1 MSLNKVLNRPLFREA
16 ALKKGYL
23 KPIKA
28 RIGQMV
34 GLPTGGSMAYNPNR
48 VPMVV
53 PQPAQQGFLRRA
65 AGTVGR
71 NIGSLP
77 FLLGSELTYD
87 ALTKSDPSGNLS
99 MPVKLGASGL
109 AGLAANYGVRSV
121 APAVMSMGFL
131 PSMVVYGTGMGL
143 KNRYDAGKKELARI
157 KAMSPKERAEF
168 EVAQRAKA
176 FSYFGDGL
184 TDKDMFGTDRPNE
197 IAPPK
202 EAKPKITVK
211 RKSNRLGF
219 QDRLTE
225 KENQSEVVQGD
236 VDINKVVE
244 NNLPQ
249 NVSSPGQGGL
259 LPQQGGRPPETKI
272 AKKQDQDAPKTD
284 EKANANIIRSESND
298 LDKPGKIKAADGTEV
313 NNEVITLARQYRKDL
328 MAGQRSQAKLVFLGN
343 LASGLLTGTTT
354 KGGLGGALEVFGKA
368 LGPAV
373 NNYAT
378 VKLKENELSNE
389 FMSDAL
395 ELASDEI
402 DRANEIIEAP
412 PVEGDPGMIQFTDKN
427 GNLVNMRG
435 IQAKDGTVLVAQ
447 PGQLNQFGRN
457 NYVPLAPGQFSR
469 FVKSSELD
477 PKALDTLMELDQK
490 YKAYQYGQKSVALIQ
505 RFVEQGKTGAGPVG
519 RFNLFKGRVS
529 EALFD
534 LTGREMFT
542 NEDEAREKA
551 DEYRNLLIDDW
562 LKSNDVKGKNDEE
575 KRKNA
580 GAAIDK
586 ILGDSIN
593 KDKIMSAIGEFT
605 GEADQQ
611 ALSQLAINE
620 TVMVYALA
628 NSLKS
633 KDRLTAKDIQM
644 AKDLVNIFP
653 LLRGQKAVIRD
664 LKSVN
669 ATILQDISSL
679 ENTYTTALMGETET
693 LKQYKR
699 KYGLTTSEEFMAPQQ
714 LQPLYEDKNTQEL
727 LEMY

>member
-1 MSLNKVLNRPLFREA
+1 MFRQKAFKKGALKTINARTGIMVGEATGPGAPVPAIRKTPTFYERMSVSGPARFLKSGISIPAVGGYIAGDTVGKALGIESELGRMPLGIAGSYYATKALPALAAAPAGISA
-16 ALKKGYL
+16 ALLAG
-23 KPIKA
+23 P
-28 RIGQMV
+28 
-34 GLPTGGSMAYNPNR
+34 AY
-48 VPMVV
+48 
-53 PQPAQQGFLRRA
+53 
-65 AGTVGR
+65 
-71 NIGSLP
+71 
-77 FLLGSELTYD
+77 LTY
-87 ALTKSDPSGNLS
+87 
-99 MPVKLGASGL
+99 
-109 AGLAANYGVRSV
+109 AGS
-121 APAVMSMGFL
+121 
-131 PSMVVYGTGMGL
+131 
-143 KNRYDAGKKELARI
+143 KELERI
-157 KAMSPKERAEF
+157 KNMSPKEREAHKQKSMQFGMSYLDDEQF
-168 EVAQRAKA
+168 NEQFTPKLDDIVASNEDIKKEVNISKKA
-176 FSYFGDGL
+176 APGSGL
-184 TDKDMFGTDRPNE
+184 RGSRGGK
-197 IAPPK
+197 
-202 EAKPKITVK
+202 
-211 RKSNRLGF
+211 KSV
-219 QDRLTE
+219 QTDRLTE
-225 KENQSEVVQGD
+225 EDNESDVVKGN
-236 VDINKVVE
+236 VDINKVVQ
-244 NNLPQ
+244 NNDNDP
-249 NVSSPGQGGL
+249 NKSPDTIGAEDTVAEKGF
-259 LPQQGGRPPETKI
+259 REK
-272 AKKQDQDAPKTD
+272 PKTD
-284 EKANANIIRSESND
+284 TGTKVATKVETDDEANVNVAKADSND

-313 NNEVITLARQYRKDL
+313 NNEVITLARQYRKEL
-328 MAGQRSQAKLVFLGN
+328 MAGQKSQAKLVFLAN
-343 LASGLLTGTTT
+343 LASGLLSGTTT

-412 PVEGDPGMIQFTDKN
+412 PIEGDPGMIQFTDSN

-447 PGQLNQFGRN
+447 PGQLNAFGRN
-457 NYVPLAPGQFSR
+457 NYVPLAPGQFNR

-505 RFVEQGKTGAGPVG
+505 RFVDQGKTGAGPIG

-534 LTGREMFT
+534 LTGRKMFT

-551 DEYRNLLIDDW
+551 SEYRDLLIDDW

-575 KRKNA
+575 KRQNA

-586 ILGDSIN
+586 ILGDSVN
-593 KDKIMSAIGEFT
+593 KEKIMSAIGEFT

-693 LKQYKR
+693 LKQYKQ
-699 KYGLTTSEEFMAPQQ
+699 KYGLGTSEDFMAPQQ
-714 LQPLYEDKNTQEL
+714 LQPLFEDKSTNEL

>member
-1 MSLNKVLNRPLFREA
+1 M
-16 ALKKGYL
+16 
-23 KPIKA
+23 
-28 RIGQMV
+28 
-34 GLPTGGSMAYNPNR
+34 
-48 VPMVV
+48 
-53 PQPAQQGFLRRA
+53 
-65 AGTVGR
+65 
-71 NIGSLP
+71 
-77 FLLGSELTYD
+77 LT
-87 ALTKSDPSGNLS
+87 
-99 MPVKLGASGL
+99 
-109 AGLAANYGVRSV
+109 
-121 APAVMSMGFL
+121 
-131 PSMVVYGTGMGL
+131 
-143 KNRYDAGKKELARI
+143 
-157 KAMSPKERAEF
+157 
-168 EVAQRAKA
+168 
-176 FSYFGDGL
+176 
-184 TDKDMFGTDRPNE
+184 
-197 IAPPK
+197 
-202 EAKPKITVK
+202 
-211 RKSNRLGF
+211 
-219 QDRLTE
+219 
-225 KENQSEVVQGD
+225 
-236 VDINKVVE
+236 
-244 NNLPQ
+244 
-249 NVSSPGQGGL
+249 
-259 LPQQGGRPPETKI
+259 
-272 AKKQDQDAPKTD
+272 
-284 EKANANIIRSESND
+284 
-298 LDKPGKIKAADGTEV
+298 
-313 NNEVITLARQYRKDL
+313 
-328 MAGQRSQAKLVFLGN
+328 AGQKSQAKLVFLAN
-343 LASGLLTGTTT
+343 LASGLMSGTTT

-402 DRANEIIEAP
+402 DRANQIIEAP

-435 IQAKDGTVLVAQ
+435 IQAKDGTVLVAR

-457 NYVPLAPGQFSR
+457 NYVPLAPGQFNR

-490 YKAYQYGQKSVALIQ
+490 YKAYQYGQKSVALIE
-505 RFVEQGKTGAGPVG
+505 RFVEAGKTGAGPIG

-551 DEYRNLLIDDW
+551 NEYRDLLIDDW
-562 LKSNDVKGKNDEE
+562 LRSNEVKGKNDEE

-580 GAAIDK
+580 GETIDK
-586 ILGDSIN
+586 ILGDSVN

-633 KDRLTAKDIQM
+633 KDRLTAKDIAM

-693 LKQYKR
+693 LKQYKQ
-699 KYGLTTSEEFMAPQQ
+699 KYGLATSEAFMAPQQ
-714 LQPLYEDKNTQEL
+714 LQPLFEDKSTNEL

>member
-1 MSLNKVLNRPLFREA
+1 MSLNKVLNRPMFRQK
-16 ALKKGYL
+16 ALKKGVL
-23 KPIKA
+23 KTINA
-28 RIGQMV
+28 QTGIMV
-34 GLPTGGSMAYNPNR
+34 GSPTTPAPVPALRKPPTFFERMRVSGPARFLASGISIPAVGGYIAGETVAKGLGIEDPIGKTAAGIGGSILATKALPGLASLPAATSLALMAG
-48 VPMVV
+48 
-53 PQPAQQGFLRRA
+53 PAYLTYAGSKELERIKNMTPEERA
-65 AGTVGR
+65 AHR
-71 NIGSLP
+71 
-77 FLLGSELTYD
+77 E
-87 ALTKSDPSGNLS
+87 KSKQFGMSYLDDEQFNKQFTPRLDDI
-99 MPVKLGASGL
+99 VKSNEDIKEEVKISKNANPGSGL
-109 AGLAANYGVRSV
+109 SGSRG
-121 APAVMSMGFL
+121 
-131 PSMVVYGTGMGL
+131 
-143 KNRYDAGKKELARI
+143 GKK
-157 KAMSPKERAEF
+157 SS
-168 EVAQRAKA
+168 Q
-176 FSYFGDGL
+176 
-184 TDKDMFGTDRPNE
+184 T
-197 IAPPK
+197 
-202 EAKPKITVK
+202 
-211 RKSNRLGF
+211 
-219 QDRLTE
+219 DRLTE
-225 KENQSEVVQGD
+225 TDNESDVVQGN
-236 VDINKVVE
+236 VDINKVVQ
-244 NNLPQ
+244 NNDP
-249 NVSSPGQGGL
+249 NKSPVTIGAEDTVTEKSFIEK
-259 LPQQGGRPPETKI
+259 PKMDTETKI
-272 AKKQDQDAPKTD
+272 ASEVKTD
-284 EKANANIIRSESND
+284 EKANENVIKAGSND

-313 NNEVITLARQYRKDL
+313 NNEVITLARQYRKEL
-328 MAGQRSQAKLVFLGN
+328 MAGQKSQAKLVFLAN
-343 LASGLLTGTTT
+343 LASGLMSGTTT

-402 DRANEIIEAP
+402 DRANQIIEAP

-435 IQAKDGTVLVAQ
+435 IQAKDGTVLVAR

-457 NYVPLAPGQFSR
+457 NYVPLAPGQFNR

-490 YKAYQYGQKSVALIQ
+490 YKAYQYGQKSVALIE
-505 RFVEQGKTGAGPVG
+505 RFVEQGKTGAGPIG

-551 DEYRNLLIDDW
+551 NEYRDLLIDDW
-562 LKSNDVKGKNDEE
+562 LRSNEVKGKNDEE

-580 GAAIDK
+580 GETIDK
-586 ILGDSIN
+586 ILGDSVN

-633 KDRLTAKDIQM
+633 KDRLTAKDIAM

-693 LKQYKR
+693 LKQYKQ
-699 KYGLTTSEEFMAPQQ
+699 KYGLATSEAFMAPQQ
-714 LQPLYEDKNTQEL
+714 LQPLFEDKSTNEL

>member
-1 MSLNKVLNRPLFREA
+1 MSLNKVLNRPMFRHK
-16 ALKKGYL
+16 ALKKGDL
-23 KPIKA
+23 KPIQA
-28 RIGQMV
+28 RVGRSIGGPGVMV
-34 GLPTGGSMAYNPNR
+34 GNPSPGITGVYNPNR

-53 PQPAQQGFLRRA
+53 NQPTKMDRFKQGAKKFGKGAFR
-65 AGTVGR
+65 TVFGAPGYLFYET
-71 NIGSLP
+71 N
-77 FLLGSELTYD
+77 E
-87 ALTKSDPSGNLS
+87 ALKNVEGITPTQRYLAS
-99 MPVKLGASGL
+99 LGAGAFGFTPPGRVVAGGVLGLRALQLAGMGADVIKEDIKEYRATPPSERKVLPDISGEASLDNFPEPVTNEEIKEEVKISAKAKPGSGL
-109 AGLAANYGVRSV
+109 PGSRG
-121 APAVMSMGFL
+121 G
-131 PSMVVYGTGMGL
+131 
-143 KNRYDAGKKELARI
+143 KNVQ
-157 KAMSPKERAEF
+157 S
-168 EVAQRAKA
+168 
-176 FSYFGDGL
+176 
-184 TDKDMFGTDRPNE
+184 
-197 IAPPK
+197 
-202 EAKPKITVK
+202 
-211 RKSNRLGF
+211 
-219 QDRLTE
+219 DRLTE
-225 KENQSEVVQGD
+225 QDNESDVVQGN
-236 VDINKVVE
+236 VDINKVVQ
-244 NNLPQ
+244 NNDP
-249 NVSSPGQGGL
+249 NKSPVTIGADDTVAEKGFK
-259 LPQQGGRPPETKI
+259 EKTKTDTGTKV
-272 AKKQDQDAPKTD
+272 ATKVETD
-284 EKANANIIRSESND
+284 EKANLNVAKADTND

-313 NNEVITLARQYRKDL
+313 DNEVITLARQYRKEL
-328 MAGQRSQAKLVFLGN
+328 MAGQKSQAKLVFLAN
-343 LASGLLTGTTT
+343 LASGLLSGTTT
-354 KGGLGGALEVFGKA
+354 KGGIGGALEVFGKA

-412 PVEGDPGMIQFTDKN
+412 PIEGDPGMIQFTDSN

-435 IQAKDGTVLVAQ
+435 IQAKDGTVMVAQ
-447 PGQLNQFGRN
+447 PGQLNKFGRY
-457 NYVPLAPGQFSR
+457 NYVPLAPGQFNR

-490 YKAYQYGQKSVALIQ
+490 YKAYQYGKKSVALIE
-505 RFVEQGKTGAGPVG
+505 RFVEQGKTGAGPIG

-534 LTGREMFT
+534 LTGRKMFT

-551 DEYRNLLIDDW
+551 SEYRDLLIDDW

-575 KRKNA
+575 KRQNA

-586 ILGDSIN
+586 ILGDSVN

-693 LKQYKR
+693 LKQYKQ
-699 KYGLTTSEEFMAPQQ
+699 KYGLATSKEFMAPQA
-714 LQPLYEDKNTQEL
+714 LQPLFEDKSTNEL
-727 LEMY
+727 LEMF

>member
-1 MSLNKVLNRPLFREA
+1 MFRQK
-16 ALKKGYL
+16 ALKKGAL
-23 KPIKA
+23 KTINAQTGIMVGSPISSAPVPAIRKPPTFMERMAVSGPA
-28 RIGQMV
+28 RFLKSGISIPTVGGYIAGETVAKGLGIKDPIGQTAF
-34 GLPTGGSMAYNPNR
+34 GLGGSY
-48 VPMVV
+48 
-53 PQPAQQGFLRRA
+53 A
-65 AGTVGR
+65 ATKALPGLA
-71 NIGSLP
+71 SLP
-77 FLLGSELTYD
+77 VATSLALMAGPAYLTY
-87 ALTKSDPSGNLS
+87 AGSKELERIKKMSPEERKAHYEKSQRFGTEGYLTDEMFNQQFKPNLDNIVKSNEDIKEE
-99 MPVKLGASGL
+99 VKISKNAAPGSGL
-109 AGLAANYGVRSV
+109 SGSRG
-121 APAVMSMGFL
+121 
-131 PSMVVYGTGMGL
+131 
-143 KNRYDAGKKELARI
+143 GKK
-157 KAMSPKERAEF
+157 S
-168 EVAQRAKA
+168 VQ
-176 FSYFGDGL
+176 
-184 TDKDMFGTDRPNE
+184 T
-197 IAPPK
+197 
-202 EAKPKITVK
+202 
-211 RKSNRLGF
+211 
-219 QDRLTE
+219 DRLTE
-225 KENQSEVVQGD
+225 QDNESDVVQGN
-236 VDINKVVE
+236 VDINKVVQ
-244 NNLPQ
+244 NNDP
-249 NVSSPGQGGL
+249 NKSPVTIGAEDTVAEKGF
-259 LPQQGGRPPETKI
+259 REK
-272 AKKQDQDAPKTD
+272 PKTD
-284 EKANANIIRSESND
+284 TGTKVETDDKANLNVAKADTND

-313 NNEVITLARQYRKDL
+313 DNEVITLARQYRKEL
-328 MAGQRSQAKLVFLGN
+328 MAGQKSQAKLVFLAN
-343 LASGLLTGTTT
+343 LASGLLSGTTT
-354 KGGLGGALEVFGKA
+354 KGGIGGALEVFGKA

-412 PVEGDPGMIQFTDKN
+412 PIEGDPGMIQFTDSN

-435 IQAKDGTVLVAQ
+435 IQAKDGTVMVAQ
-447 PGQLNQFGRN
+447 PGQLNKFGRY
-457 NYVPLAPGQFSR
+457 NYVPLAPGQFNR

-490 YKAYQYGQKSVALIQ
+490 YKAYQYGKKSVALIE
-505 RFVEQGKTGAGPVG
+505 RFVEQGKTGAGPIG

-534 LTGREMFT
+534 LTGRKMFT

-551 DEYRNLLIDDW
+551 SEYRDLLIDDW

-575 KRKNA
+575 KRQNA

-586 ILGDSIN
+586 ILGDSVN

-693 LKQYKR
+693 LKQYKDR
-699 KYGLTTSEEFMAPQQ
+699 KSVV
-714 LQPLYEDKNTQEL
+714 
-727 LEMY
+727 

>member
-1 MSLNKVLNRPLFREA
+1 MSLNKVLNRPMFRQK
-16 ALKKGYL
+16 ALKKGDL
-23 KPIKA
+23 KPVYA
-28 RIGQMV
+28 QMGTMV
-34 GLPTGGSMAYNPNR
+34 GSPGPTITGVVNPNR
-48 VPMVV
+48 LPSTVV
-53 PQPAQQGFLRRA
+53 KPQGFFQKLGSEFRTSRQGIQQIMNPKSPQFTAKGTFGSGRLLPGLLGVEGVYSVVDPVVGQYMKPGIARDLVSYGISGAATLNPYVRAAGLAKFGYDTLDKYAFKPLAAGVKAYRSTPVSERKVLPDISGEASIDNFPQPA
-65 AGTVGR
+65 T
-71 NIGSLP
+71 NEEIK
-77 FLLGSELTYD
+77 EE
-87 ALTKSDPSGNLS
+87 
-99 MPVKLGASGL
+99 VKVTS
-109 AGLAANYGVRSV
+109 
-121 APAVMSMGFL
+121 
-131 PSMVVYGTGMGL
+131 
-143 KNRYDAGKKELARI
+143 K
-157 KAMSPKERAEF
+157 
-168 EVAQRAKA
+168 
-176 FSYFGDGL
+176 
-184 TDKDMFGTDRPNE
+184 
-197 IAPPK
+197 
-202 EAKPKITVK
+202 AKPGSS
-211 RKSNRLGF
+211 RPGF
-219 QDRLTE
+219 SDRLTE
-225 KENQSEVVQGD
+225 QDNESDVVKGN
-236 VDINKVVE
+236 VDINKVVK
-244 NNLPQ
+244 NNDPNQ
-249 NVSSPGQGGL
+249 SPVTIGAEDTVAEKGFK
-259 LPQQGGRPPETKI
+259 EK
-272 AKKQDQDAPKTD
+272 PKTD
-284 EKANANIIRSESND
+284 TGTKVETDDKANLNVAKADTND

-313 NNEVITLARQYRKDL
+313 DNEVITLARQYRKEL
-328 MAGQRSQAKLVFLGN
+328 MAGQKSQAKLVFLAN
-343 LASGLLTGTTT
+343 LASGLLSGTTT
-354 KGGLGGALEVFGKA
+354 KGGIGGALEVFGKA

-412 PVEGDPGMIQFTDKN
+412 PIEGDPGMIQFTDSN

-435 IQAKDGTVLVAQ
+435 IQAKDGTVMVAQ
-447 PGQLNQFGRN
+447 PGQLNKFGRY
-457 NYVPLAPGQFSR
+457 NYVPLAPGQFNR

-490 YKAYQYGQKSVALIQ
+490 YKAYQYGQKSVALIEK
-505 RFVEQGKTGAGPVG
+505 FVEQGKTGAGPIG

-534 LTGREMFT
+534 LTGRKMFT

-551 DEYRNLLIDDW
+551 SEYRDLLIDDW

-575 KRKNA
+575 KRQNA

-586 ILGDSIN
+586 ILGDSVN

-693 LKQYKR
+693 LKQYKQ
-699 KYGLTTSEEFMAPQQ
+699 KYGLATSKDFMAPQA
-714 LQPLYEDKNTQEL
+714 LQPLFEDKSTNEL
-727 LEMY
+727 LEMF

>member
-1 MSLNKVLNRPLFREA
+1 MFRHK
-16 ALKKGYL
+16 ALKKGVL
-23 KPIKA
+23 KTVNAQTGI
-28 RIGQMV
+28 MV
-34 GLPTGGSMAYNPNR
+34 GEPISSAPVPALRKPPSFMERMSVSTPARFAKGIFNIPFAGGYYGGEKVAEGLGIKDPLLQMPFGMAGGYAASKALPTLAAAPAGISAALLAGPAYLTIAGAKERERIAKMSPEE
-48 VPMVV
+48 
-53 PQPAQQGFLRRA
+53 RA
-65 AGTVGR
+65 AH
-71 NIGSLP
+71 
-77 FLLGSELTYD
+77 SE
-87 ALTKSDPSGNLS
+87 KSKQFGMSYLDDEQFNEQFTPKLDDI
-99 MPVKLGASGL
+99 VKSNEDIKEEVKISKNAVPGSGL
-109 AGLAANYGVRSV
+109 QGSRG
-121 APAVMSMGFL
+121 
-131 PSMVVYGTGMGL
+131 
-143 KNRYDAGKKELARI
+143 GKK
-157 KAMSPKERAEF
+157 S
-168 EVAQRAKA
+168 VQ
-176 FSYFGDGL
+176 
-184 TDKDMFGTDRPNE
+184 T
-197 IAPPK
+197 
-202 EAKPKITVK
+202 
-211 RKSNRLGF
+211 
-219 QDRLTE
+219 DRLTE
-225 KENQSEVVQGD
+225 QDNESEVVKD
-236 VDINKVVE
+236 NVDINKVVQ
-244 NNLPQ
+244 NNDPNKSAPLIG
-249 NVSSPGQGGL
+249 VD
-259 LPQQGGRPPETKI
+259 ETTKV
-272 AKKQDQDAPKTD
+272 ADKKVPKEDVTTDTGTKKVTD
-284 EKANANIIRSESND
+284 EKANENVIKAGSND

-313 NNEVITLARQYRKDL
+313 NNEVITLARQYRKEL
-328 MAGQRSQAKLVFLGN
+328 MAGQKSQAKLVFLAN
-343 LASGLLTGTTT
+343 LASGLLSGTTT
-354 KGGLGGALEVFGKA
+354 KGGIGGALEVFGKA

-402 DRANEIIEAP
+402 DRANEIIETP
-412 PVEGDPGMIQFTDKN
+412 PIEGDPGMIQFTDSN

-435 IQAKDGTVLVAQ
+435 IQAKDGTVMVAQ
-447 PGQLNQFGRN
+447 PGQLNKFGRY
-457 NYVPLAPGQFSR
+457 NYVPLAPGQFNR

-490 YKAYQYGQKSVALIQ
+490 YKAYQYGQKSVALIE
-505 RFVEQGKTGAGPVG
+505 RFVEQGKTGAGPIG

-551 DEYRNLLIDDW
+551 SEYRDLLIDDW

-575 KRKNA
+575 KRQNA

-699 KYGLTTSEEFMAPQQ
+699 KYGLGTSEDFMAPQQ
-714 LQPLYEDKNTQEL
+714 LQPLFEDKSTNEL
-727 LEMY
+727 LEMF

>member
-1 MSLNKVLNRPLFREA
+1 MSINKVLNRPMFRNK
-16 ALKKGYL
+16 ALKKGHL
-23 KPIKA
+23 KTINA
-28 RIGQMV
+28 QLGQMV
-34 GLPTGGSMAYNPNR
+34 GETQTISQATNPR
-48 VPMVV
+48 RLPMVID
-53 PQPAQQGFLRRA
+53 QPKPPGLFSRGLRS
-65 AGTVGR
+65 
-71 NIGSLP
+71 IGQLP
-77 FLLGSELTYD
+77 FVIASDATYS
-87 ALTKSDPSGNLS
+87 ALERSDPEGRLS
-99 MPVKLGASGL
+99 TPVKVGASGL
-109 AGLAANYGVRSV
+109 AGLAANYGAARI
-121 APAVMSMGFL
+121 APAL
-131 PSMVVYGTGMGL
+131 MGL
-143 KNRYDAGKKELARI
+143 SYGPVLAGYGVYATLDNRIRAGIELRKRI
-157 KAMSPKERAEF
+157 NAMSPKEREEF
-168 EVAQRAKA
+168 FRQNRLKA
-176 FSYFGDGL
+176 TDYMSEGVTDQDLFG
-184 TDKDMFGTDRPNE
+184 KFVPR
-197 IAPPK
+197 PPK
-202 EAKPKITVK
+202 PKEPKEEIKLTGKPGSGRPGI
-211 RKSNRLGF
+211 

-225 KENQSEVVQGD
+225 ADNESEVVKGT
-236 VDINKVVE
+236 VDIDKVVK
-244 NNLPQ
+244 NNDP
-249 NVSSPGQGGL
+249 NPIIPKMIGAEDTVVEKRGPT
-259 LPQQGGRPPETKI
+259 ETVTPVTGTKVT
-272 AKKQDQDAPKTD
+272 DVKTD
-284 EKANANIIRSESND
+284 EKANENVIKAGSND

-313 NNEVITLARQYRKDL
+313 NSEVIRLARQYRKEL
-328 MAGQRSQAKLVFLGN
+328 MAGQKSQAKLVFLTN
-343 LASGLLTGTTT
+343 LASGLMSGTTT
-354 KGGLGGALEVFGKA
+354 KGGIGGALEVFGKA

-412 PVEGDPGMIQFTDKN
+412 PIEGDPGMIQFTDSN

-435 IQAKDGTVLVAQ
+435 IQAKDGTVLVAR

-457 NYVPLAPGQFSR
+457 NYVPLAPGQFNR

-477 PKALDTLMELDQK
+477 PKALDVLMELDQK
-490 YKAYQYGQKSVALIQ
+490 YKAYQYGKKSVALIEK
-505 RFVEQGKTGAGPVG
+505 FVEQGKTGAGPIG
-519 RFNLFKGRVS
+519 RFNLFKGRLS

-534 LTGREMFT
+534 VTGREMFT

-551 DEYRNLLIDDW
+551 SEYRDLLIDDW
-562 LKSNDVKGKNDEE
+562 LKSNEVKGKNDEE
-575 KRKNA
+575 KRQNA

-586 ILGDSIN
+586 ILGDSVN

-693 LKQYKR
+693 LKQYKQ
-699 KYGLTTSEEFMAPQQ
+699 KYGLGTSEDFMAPQQ
-714 LQPLYEDKNTQEL
+714 LQPLFEDKSTNEL